1 MHLDKQIYELI
12 FPPGTFE
19 YFTITE
25 GHRDGDAVS
34 ITLEEKDVPP
44 LTPEHADKKI
54 VAKKFHDIT
63 VTDFPLRGKKT
74 ELTFRRRYWK
84 IEGSEGYLKRD
95 VHLTFPGTKLEKEFG
110 DFLKDEGGRNPDVPR
125 LDRNRLLSRA
135 ERI

>member
-19 YFTITE
+19 YFTVTE
-25 GHRDGDAVS
+25 GHSDGVTAY

-84 IEGSEGYLKRD
+84 IEGDEKYLKRD
-95 VHLTFPGTKLEKEFG
+95 IRFTFPGTKLENEFA

-125 LDRNRLLSRA
+125 VDRDCVLSRA
-135 ERI
+135 EGI